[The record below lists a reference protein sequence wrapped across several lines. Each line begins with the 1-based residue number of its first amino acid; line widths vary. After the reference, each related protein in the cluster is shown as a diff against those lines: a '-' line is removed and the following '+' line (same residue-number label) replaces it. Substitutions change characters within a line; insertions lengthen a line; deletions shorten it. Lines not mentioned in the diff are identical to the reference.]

1 MGSRLLG
8 QLASDLNCSLLTLC
22 DCSLSACRVQSRVDR
37 CRDRSVELVT
47 DGFSDSEL

>member
-8 QLASDLNCSLLTLC
+8 QLISNLHGALLTFC